1 MHTDTVSRTPMGGTG
16 KARGLMSLGLG
27 ILAFWL
33 LTYVALPAG
42 QKLPLVRPVMDV
54 LIAEEV
60 NSAAYWYTQSEETAV
75 GAMYIKN
82 TLANLDKRK

>member
-1 MHTDTVSRTPMGGTG
+1 MRTDTSSRNPRGQRG
-16 KARGLMSLGLG
+16 KSRGLTGLAFG

-33 LTYVALPAG
+33 LTYVVLPAG
-42 QKLPLVRPVMDV
+42 QKLPVVKPVMDV

-60 NSAAYWYTQSEETAV
+60 DSGAYWYTQSEETAV
-75 GAMYIKN
+75 GAMYIAN